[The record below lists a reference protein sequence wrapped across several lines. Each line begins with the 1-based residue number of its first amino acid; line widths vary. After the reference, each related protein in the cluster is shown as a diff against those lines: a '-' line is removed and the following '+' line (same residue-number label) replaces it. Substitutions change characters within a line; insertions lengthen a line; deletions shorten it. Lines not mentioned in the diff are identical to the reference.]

1 MKKGGDIMP
10 NDFEHTKWFYFE
22 DGSNPYGILGSRQ
35 DLFFKMVVSWQPE
48 MIDNDH
54 FKCVTPTEAYHRP
67 VSYQFKKS
75 ALVEFAKEWQRAQ
88 SETASSYEDLIWW
101 SSFFEKYGKK
111 YGCLTEFHENGI
123 C

>member
-1 MKKGGDIMP
+1 MSV
-10 NDFEHTKWFYFE
+10 FENTKWFYFE
-22 DGSNPYGILGSRQ
+22 NGSNPYGVLGNRP
-35 DLFFKMVVSWQPE
+35 DLLFKMIVSWQPE
-48 MIDNDH
+48 MIDNDR
-54 FKCVTPTEAYHRP
+54 FKCPEKPTEAYYHA

-88 SETASSYEDLIWW
+88 SNISSSYEDLMFWQN
-101 SSFFEKYGKK
+101 FFETYGKK